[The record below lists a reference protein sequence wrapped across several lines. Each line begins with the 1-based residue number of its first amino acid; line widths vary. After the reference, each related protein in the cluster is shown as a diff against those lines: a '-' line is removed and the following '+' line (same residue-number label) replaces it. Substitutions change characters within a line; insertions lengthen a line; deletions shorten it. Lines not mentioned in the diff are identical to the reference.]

1 MPVQRLSKSLTSTA
15 RLIVAALLVA
25 LGISAVTSATS
36 LAGTIVPPVAVDD
49 AYSTVHDQVLNV
61 PAATGVLANDTTSPG
76 WNISIQSA
84 PIGLLNLNSDGSFEY
99 EPPVGFVGTDSFA
112 YQYAFVAPAQ
122 VGGAGAN
129 PSATVT
135 INVTNNPPVT
145 GDDFYETA
153 QDTPLIGA
161 QTVLTGDSDPDGDP
175 ITITGLADDV
185 DNGTLAFDTVTG
197 EFDYTPNPGFVGVD
211 TFVYM
216 ITDVLPQPQKQSVDP
231 AGLSGVP
238 GTVTITV
245 TGVDTPT
252 PEPTTEPGEPTA
264 TPAPPAP
271 TATSAPAG
279 GVTDL
284 PDTGTGTSTDSRNL
298 WTVLWFALVAAC
310 STAILRSRLKQR

>member
-1 MPVQRLSKSLTSTA
+1 MDSTA
-15 RLIVAALLVA
+15 SSVNATRHPVA
-25 LGISAVTSATS
+25 L
-36 LAGTIVPPVAVDD
+36 P
-49 AYSTVHDQVLNV
+49 N
-61 PAATGVLANDTTSPG
+61 
-76 WNISIQSA
+76 
-84 PIGLLNLNSDGSFEY
+84 
-99 EPPVGFVGTDSFA
+99 
-112 YQYAFVAPAQ
+112 
-122 VGGAGAN
+122 
-129 PSATVT
+129 
-135 INVTNNPPVT
+135 
-145 GDDFYETA
+145 
-153 QDTPLIGA
+153 
-161 QTVLTGDSDPDGDP
+161 
-175 ITITGLADDV
+175 DV

-231 AGLSGVP
+231 AGLSGVL